1 MRKNGRNNIG
11 KERLIMIA
19 SSAFVMAALTMTGV
33 YVKEQKQEKNDGYTL
48 DFNSLE
54 NDLSDKVEEIGQS
67 RKEQGRAETSDVRES
82 TGREVAANP
91 VTEDDLDYDPL
102 SEVGS
107 SLVEIPGLTDQK
119 ATEKEKIVEENKI
132 EVSKNEEAQEELQAS
147 IKEDQE
153 SKEENLAEAEPEA
166 GQKTASV
173 NGGSVENGRNLNF
186 SMEQGLIRP
195 VDGEV
200 LMHYSMDSSVYFA
213 TLDQYKYNPAVL
225 FGAPEDAPVSA
236 CAQGLVLSVFSNEEI
251 GNAVTLDLGNGYQAT
266 YGQLKDIQV
275 SEGSLIEAGTL
286 LGYVAAPTKYYSL
299 EGSNVYFA
307 LTCNNTPVNPGF

>member
-67 RKEQGRAETSDVRES
+67 RKEQGRTEASDVSES
-82 TGREVAANP
+82 TGRKLAANP

-119 ATEKEKIVEENKI
+119 AIEKEKIVEENKI

>member
-67 RKEQGRAETSDVRES
+67 RKEQSRAEASDVRDN
-82 TGREVAANP
+82 TGRKLAANP

-119 ATEKEKIVEENKI
+119 AIEKEKIVEENKI

-299 EGSNVYFA
+299 EGSNLYFA

>member
-1 MRKNGRNNIG
+1 MRKNGRNSIG

-33 YVKEQKQEKNDGYTL
+33 YVKEQNQEKNDGYTL
-48 DFNSLE
+48 DFDALE
-54 NDLSDKVEEIGQS
+54 NDLSDKVEEIGQN
-67 RKEQGRAETSDVRES
+67 RKEQGRAEASDVREN
-82 TGREVAANP
+82 TDRELAANP

-119 ATEKEKIVEENKI
+119 TTEKEKIVEENKI

-153 SKEENLAEAEPEA
+153 NKEENLAEAETNNGEEA
-166 GQKTASV
+166 SSV
-173 NGGSVENGRNLNF
+173 NGSSIESGRKLNF

-225 FGAPEDAPVSA
+225 FDAPEDTPVSA

-299 EGSNVYFA
+299 EGSNLYFA
-307 LTCNNTPVNPGF
+307 LTCNNTPIDPGF

>member
-67 RKEQGRAETSDVRES
+67 RKQQGRTEASDVSES
-82 TGREVAANP
+82 TGRKLAANP

-119 ATEKEKIVEENKI
+119 AIEKEKIVEENKI

-153 SKEENLAEAEPEA
+153 SKEKNLAEAEPEA

>member
-67 RKEQGRAETSDVRES
+67 RKEQGRTEASDVSES
-82 TGREVAANP
+82 TGRKLAANP

-107 SLVEIPGLTDQK
+107 YLVEIPGLTDQK
-119 ATEKEKIVEENKI
+119 AIEKEKIVEENKI
-132 EVSKNEEAQEELQAS
+132 EVSKNEETQEELQAS

-153 SKEENLAEAEPEA
+153 SKEENLAEAEHEA

-299 EGSNVYFA
+299 EGSNLYFA

>member
-307 LTCNNTPVNPGF
+307 LTCNNPVNPGF

>member
-33 YVKEQKQEKNDGYTL
+33 YVKEQNQEKNDGYTL
-48 DFNSLE
+48 DFDSLE
-54 NDLSDKVEEIGQS
+54 NNLSGKIEEIDQNRQKQDRASDTGKGTD
-67 RKEQGRAETSDVRES
+67 KEL
-82 TGREVAANP
+82 AANP

-107 SLVEIPGLTDQK
+107 SLVEIPGLTDPK
-119 ATEKEKIVEENKI
+119 TTEKEKIVEENKI
-132 EVSKNEEAQEELQAS
+132 EVSKSEENLTKEELQAS

-153 SKEENLAEAEPEA
+153 NKEENLAEAETNNGEEA
-166 GQKTASV
+166 SSV
-173 NGGSVENGRNLNF
+173 NGSSIESGRKLNF

-225 FGAPEDAPVSA
+225 FDAPEDTPVSA

-299 EGSNVYFA
+299 EGSNLYFA
-307 LTCNNTPVNPGF
+307 LTCNNTPVDPGF

>member
-1 MRKNGRNNIG
+1 MRKKGRNNIG

-67 RKEQGRAETSDVRES
+67 RKEQGRTEASDVSES
-82 TGREVAANP
+82 TGRKLAANP

-119 ATEKEKIVEENKI
+119 AIEKEKIAEENKI

-200 LMHYSMDSSVYFA
+200 LMHYSMDSSIYFA

-299 EGSNVYFA
+299 EGSNLYFA

>member
-67 RKEQGRAETSDVRES
+67 RKQQGRTEASDVSES
-82 TGREVAANP
+82 TGRKLAANP

-119 ATEKEKIVEENKI
+119 AIEKEKIVEENKI

-299 EGSNVYFA
+299 EGSNLYFA

>member
-67 RKEQGRAETSDVRES
+67 RKQQGRTEASDVSKS
-82 TGREVAANP
+82 TGRKLAANP

-119 ATEKEKIVEENKI
+119 AIEKEKIVEENKI

-200 LMHYSMDSSVYFA
+200 LMHYSMDSSIYFA

-299 EGSNVYFA
+299 EGSNLYFA

>member
-67 RKEQGRAETSDVRES
+67 RKEQGRAETSDVRER

-299 EGSNVYFA
+299 EGSNLYFA

>member
-54 NDLSDKVEEIGQS
+54 NDLSDKVEEIGES
-67 RKEQGRAETSDVRES
+67 RKQQGRTEASDVSES
-82 TGREVAANP
+82 TGRKLAANP

-119 ATEKEKIVEENKI
+119 AIEKEKIVEENKI

-299 EGSNVYFA
+299 EGSNLYFA

>member
-67 RKEQGRAETSDVRES
+67 RKQQGGTEASDVSES
-82 TGREVAANP
+82 TGRKLAANP

-119 ATEKEKIVEENKI
+119 AIEKEKIVEENKI

-299 EGSNVYFA
+299 EGSNLYFA

>member
-67 RKEQGRAETSDVRES
+67 RKEQGRTEASDVSES
-82 TGREVAANP
+82 TGRKLAANP

-119 ATEKEKIVEENKI
+119 AIEKEKIVEENKI

-147 IKEDQE
+147 LHKKDQDDR
-153 SKEENLAEAEPEA
+153 KEENLAECRARSRTEDIPPC
-166 GQKTASV
+166 S
-173 NGGSVENGRNLNF
+173 GGSVENGRNLNF
-186 SMEQGLIRP
+186 SMEQGLVRP

-200 LMHYSMDSSVYFA
+200 LMHYSMDSSV
-213 TLDQYKYNPAVL
+213 
-225 FGAPEDAPVSA
+225 
-236 CAQGLVLSVFSNEEI
+236 
-251 GNAVTLDLGNGYQAT
+251 
-266 YGQLKDIQV
+266 
-275 SEGSLIEAGTL
+275 
-286 LGYVAAPTKYYSL
+286 
-299 EGSNVYFA
+299 
-307 LTCNNTPVNPGF
+307 

>member
-67 RKEQGRAETSDVRES
+67 RKEQGRTEASDVSES
-82 TGREVAANP
+82 TGRKLAANP

-119 ATEKEKIVEENKI
+119 AIEKEKIVEENKI
-132 EVSKNEEAQEELQAS
+132 EVSKNEETQEELQAS

>member
-1 MRKNGRNNIG
+1 MEDRCYEEKMGRNNIG

-67 RKEQGRAETSDVRES
+67 RKEQGRTEASDVSES
-82 TGREVAANP
+82 TGRKLAANP

-166 GQKTASV
+166 GPKDSLCEWGKCREWQKSQLFHGAGV
-173 NGGSVENGRNLNF
+173 NKTGGWRGA
-186 SMEQGLIRP
+186 
-195 VDGEV
+195 D
-200 LMHYSMDSSVYFA
+200 A
-213 TLDQYKYNPAVL
+213 L
-225 FGAPEDAPVSA
+225 F
-236 CAQGLVLSVFSNEEI
+236 
-251 GNAVTLDLGNGYQAT
+251 
-266 YGQLKDIQV
+266 YG
-275 SEGSLIEAGTL
+275 
-286 LGYVAAPTKYYSL
+286 
-299 EGSNVYFA
+299 
-307 LTCNNTPVNPGF
+307 

>member
-67 RKEQGRAETSDVRES
+67 RKEQGRTEASDVSES
-82 TGREVAANP
+82 TGRKLAANP

-107 SLVEIPGLTDQK
+107 SLVEIPGLTDQQ

-132 EVSKNEEAQEELQAS
+132 EVSKNEEAREELQAS

-225 FGAPEDAPVSA
+225 FGAPEDTPVSA

-286 LGYVAAPTKYYSL
+286 LGYVAAPTKYYSR

>member
-236 CAQGLVLSVFSNEEI
+236 CAQGLVSNEEI

>member
-67 RKEQGRAETSDVRES
+67 RKEQGRTEASDVSES
-82 TGREVAANP
+82 TGRKLAANP

>member
-67 RKEQGRAETSDVRES
+67 RKEQGRTEASDVSES
-82 TGREVAANP
+82 TGRKLAANP

-119 ATEKEKIVEENKI
+119 AIKMRKPRRNCKRPSKRIRRAKRKIWQRQSPKPD
-132 EVSKNEEAQEELQAS
+132 KRQPL
-147 IKEDQE
+147 
-153 SKEENLAEAEPEA
+153 
-166 GQKTASV
+166 
-173 NGGSVENGRNLNF
+173 
-186 SMEQGLIRP
+186 
-195 VDGEV
+195 
-200 LMHYSMDSSVYFA
+200 
-213 TLDQYKYNPAVL
+213 
-225 FGAPEDAPVSA
+225 
-236 CAQGLVLSVFSNEEI
+236 
-251 GNAVTLDLGNGYQAT
+251 
-266 YGQLKDIQV
+266 
-275 SEGSLIEAGTL
+275 
-286 LGYVAAPTKYYSL
+286 
-299 EGSNVYFA
+299 
-307 LTCNNTPVNPGF
+307 

>member
-67 RKEQGRAETSDVRES
+67 RKQQGRTEASDVSES
-82 TGREVAANP
+82 TGRKLAANP

-119 ATEKEKIVEENKI
+119 AIEKEKIVEENKI

-236 CAQGLVLSVFSNEEI
+236 CAQGLVLSIFSNEEI

-299 EGSNVYFA
+299 EGSNLYFA

>member
-67 RKEQGRAETSDVRES
+67 RKEQGRTEASDVSES
-82 TGREVAANP
+82 TGRKLAANP

-147 IKEDQE
+147 TKEDQE

>member
-67 RKEQGRAETSDVRES
+67 RKQQGRTEASDVSES
-82 TGREVAANP
+82 TGRKLAANP

-119 ATEKEKIVEENKI
+119 AIEKEKIVEENKI

>member
-67 RKEQGRAETSDVRES
+67 RKEQGRTEASDVSES
-82 TGREVAANP
+82 TGRKLAANP

-119 ATEKEKIVEENKI
+119 AIEKEKIVEENKI

-299 EGSNVYFA
+299 EGSNLYFA

>member
-1 MRKNGRNNIG
+1 MRKNGRNSIG

-33 YVKEQKQEKNDGYTL
+33 YVKEQNQEKNDGYTL
-48 DFNSLE
+48 DFDALE
-54 NDLSDKVEEIGQS
+54 NDLSDKVEEIGQN
-67 RKEQGRAETSDVRES
+67 RKEQGRAEASDVREN
-82 TGREVAANP
+82 TDRELAANP

-119 ATEKEKIVEENKI
+119 TTEKEKIVEENKI

-153 SKEENLAEAEPEA
+153 SKEENLAEAESEA

-225 FGAPEDAPVSA
+225 FDAPEDTPVSA

-299 EGSNVYFA
+299 EGSNLYFA
-307 LTCNNTPVNPGF
+307 LTCNNTPVDPGF

>member
-33 YVKEQKQEKNDGYTL
+33 YVKEHKQEKNDGYTL

-67 RKEQGRAETSDVRES
+67 RKQQGRTEASDVSES
-82 TGREVAANP
+82 TGRKLAANP

-119 ATEKEKIVEENKI
+119 AIEKEKIVEENKI

>member
-153 SKEENLAEAEPEA
+153 SKEENLAEAELEA

>member
-67 RKEQGRAETSDVRES
+67 RKEQGRTEASDVSES
-82 TGREVAANP
+82 TGRKLAANP

-225 FGAPEDAPVSA
+225 FGAEDAPVSA

-299 EGSNVYFA
+299 EGSNLYFA